1 MINKELAK
9 RFRKLREDKGLTR
22 KQLVEC
28 MNYVVI
34 NLNPKTELKQRISKH
49 NKEDKEDFRSEK
61 TIQYYEDAERR
72 ITEEV
77 AEVMALVCSIDTKV
91 LLNCLREKEK
101 KPIKE
106 NRCDIN
112 PKYLLDENA
121 PKKWTKDSL
130 RKDIEELQIKLTECA
145 FEFSLMIDAIKALA
159 TLNGYEVELNTNSY
173 NSLSEYFSNRK
184 NYLVLKKDDKI
195 IHTLSDSDI
204 IIIGNILIKFLPK
217 KLSDLEKMSNREK
230 MEIVSGLSGREY
242 NPNSI
247 KDLVEE
253 LTDGQEDYNYRVVT
267 EQKQFNNKV
276 LTSIK
281 AVKNKP

>member
-1 MINKELAK
+1 MINKELSK

-61 TIQYYEDAERR
+61 MIQYYESARSR
-72 ITEEV
+72 ITENV

-121 PKKWTKDSL
+121 PKEWTKDSL
-130 RKDIEELQIKLTECA
+130 RKDIEELQIKLTESA
-145 FEFSLMIDAIKALA
+145 SEFSLMIDAIKALA
-159 TLNGYEVELNTNSY
+159 TLNGYDVELNAIKSISEY
-173 NSLSEYFSNRK
+173 NSLSEYFKNRK
-184 NYLVLKKDDKI
+184 NYLVLKKDDII
-195 IHTLSDSDI
+195 IHTLSDSDVLFV
-204 IIIGNILIKFLPK
+204 GDKLDKYFSK
-217 KLSDLEKMSNREK
+217 KLSEIEQIKSCRE
-230 MEIVSGLSGREY
+230 
-242 NPNSI
+242 
-247 KDLVEE
+247 
-253 LTDGQEDYNYRVVT
+253 
-267 EQKQFNNKV
+267 
-276 LTSIK
+276 
-281 AVKNKP
+281 